1 MRGLLV
7 RWWQRRT
14 LHARLSLLVAGAVT
28 VAVVTVA
35 GLAWSAAAEI
45 QHRQTV
51 SELSAD
57 AQAIA
62 AQPDQWRAIM
72 PLPYPEAG
80 GETVGGRPRA
90 VGPRWQ
96 VLDSTGTV
104 RGQSTTV
111 ELPVTAAARA
121 VAVGQLHRAQ
131 EAVTIGRDSYLML
144 TVPASGGG
152 AVQVAVS
159 QDQASN
165 TLILLGVLLAVG
177 SALGIAGAAML
188 GRLVARA
195 GLIPVQRL
203 TSAVESVAVS
213 MDLDHPIPVTGADE
227 IARLGRSVNTMLA
240 AIDAAR
246 RAQHTLVEDASHELR
261 TPLTSIRTNIE
272 LLLAVERQPELA
284 YRLAPEDRG
293 RLLRD
298 LDAQVRELATLTGEL
313 VELAR
318 EDTTRE
324 EIESVEL
331 TDVVA
336 AATDRVRSRAPGIT
350 FFTDLHPITVDGRRG
365 ELERMIVN
373 VLDNAA
379 KWSPPGANVH
389 ARLRSDGPDW
399 SELTVTDTGPG
410 IDEADRPRVFD
421 RFYRAPAAR
430 SMPGSGLGLAIVA
443 QTAASHGGTVTAQS
457 NSPQGTVIVVR
468 LPRHPVP
475 ARGAPRRRRPRT
487 SHDVLTPRRLV
498 LLASGPMVEGAGS
511 CDLHETGPRR

>member
-1 MRGLLV
+1 V
-7 RWWQRRT
+7 RWWQGRT
-14 LHARLSLLVAGAVT
+14 LHARLSLLVAGAVA

-35 GLAWSAAAEI
+35 ALAWTVAAEI
-45 QHRQTV
+45 LHRQTT
-51 SELSAD
+51 SELTAD
-57 AQAIA
+57 AAAIA
-62 AQPDQWRAIM
+62 AQPDQWRTIT
-72 PLPYPEAG
+72 PLPFADPG
-80 GETVGGRPRA
+80 VDRDGQRPRA

-96 VLDSTGTV
+96 IIDPSGAVV
-104 RGQSTTV
+104 GQSTTV
-111 ELPVTAAARA
+111 ALPVTAASRE
-121 VAVGQLHRAQ
+121 VAAGRLRRAQ
-131 EAVTIGRDSYLML
+131 EGVAIGSDSYLML
-144 TVPASGGG
+144 TIPAAGGG

-159 QDQASN
+159 QVRTTN

-177 SALGIAGAAML
+177 SAVGIAGAAVL

-246 RAQHTLVEDASHELR
+246 RSQQALVEDASHELR

-284 YRLAPEDRG
+284 HRLPAEDRT

-298 LDAQVRELATLTGEL
+298 LDAQVRELATLTAEL

-331 TDVVA
+331 TDIVA
-336 AATDRVRSRAPGIT
+336 TATDRVRSRAPGVT
-350 FFTDLHPITVDGRRG
+350 FCTDPHPITVDGRRG

-373 VLDNAA
+373 ILDNAA

-389 ARLRSDGPDW
+389 TRLRPDGPDW
-399 SELTVTDTGPG
+399 SELTVSDSGPG
-410 IDEADRPRVFD
+410 IDEADRLRVFD

-443 QTAASHGGTVTAQS
+443 KTAAAHGGTVAVRA

-468 LPRHPVP
+468 LPCRLER
-475 ARGAPRRRRPRT
+475 ADSGAAPG
-487 SHDVLTPRRLV
+487 L
-498 LLASGPMVEGAGS
+498 GANFS
-511 CDLHETGPRR
+511 